1 MNEKTV
7 WESYTEKTKRKYMIS
22 VKNTERFSQNA
33 RQRENV

>member
-1 MNEKTV
+1 MRKQSGNLIRKKT
-7 WESYTEKTKRKYMIS
+7 ERKYMIS